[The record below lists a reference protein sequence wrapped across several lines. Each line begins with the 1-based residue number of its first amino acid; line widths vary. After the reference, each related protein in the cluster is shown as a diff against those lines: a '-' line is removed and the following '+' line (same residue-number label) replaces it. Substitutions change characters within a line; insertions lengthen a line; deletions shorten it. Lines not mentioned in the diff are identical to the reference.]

1 MKVAIIG
8 HFAINQE
15 YKDGQTIKVRNLY
28 NELEKEVGENNIL
41 KVDTY
46 NYKKHP
52 IKLIM
57 KCIKAMNAD
66 NVIFLPAQNGIKVF
80 IPLLCFLNKF
90 YRKNLLYDVVGG
102 WLPDLLEKNKFLLR
116 KAKKITKIF
125 VETNG
130 MKTKLNSLGLENVQ
144 VMLNFKELSP
154 IKEDEITK
162 IDYTE
167 INVCTFSRVIKEK
180 GIENAINVVKKI
192 NEKYGKN
199 IYHLDIYG
207 QIGKDYKED
216 FEKIIDS
223 INNENICYKGEIE
236 SSKSVETIKKYDLLL
251 FPTYYEG
258 EGLAGTIID
267 AFFAGVPIIASDWKY
282 NKEIINNE
290 VTGLIF
296 KAKDDND
303 FEEMLDDIY
312 LQKYDINQMKI
323 ECLKES
329 EKYLPQIAIK
339 PVMEYI
345 DAPQR
350 LLCIVSGMNRGGAE
364 TFLMKVYR
372 ALDKNKYQMDF
383 CVNTEG
389 AYDKEIREM
398 GGKIFFVPPKSKN
411 LLKTFFAIKR
421 IVKENKYKSVL
432 RTSQQSLATLDLL
445 SAKMGG
451 AKKLIYRSSNA
462 GLTGGK
468 ISKLINKTFS
478 FLPKVIP
485 NVKVAP
491 STEAAEF
498 VFGKKSVEKNEV
510 FILHNALKYENFKF
524 NEEARERIRKELNI
538 DNKLVYGHIG
548 RFNIQK
554 NHEFLI
560 EVFKRIHEKEQNSVL
575 ILIGEGELKQK
586 ILDKIKE
593 LNIENSVIVLEPKQN
608 VNEYMM
614 AMDLFIF
621 PSFFEGM
628 PNVIIEAQATG
639 LPCVISDSIT
649 KEANITGSVKYIS
662 LDNEAEYWADTI
674 LDNMPDKRYDYYEE
688 FLKNGYCIEDVCNL
702 VCKSFFI

>member
-1 MKVAIIG
+1 MVSVTICG
-8 HFAINQE
+8 HFGGYNNFL
-15 YKDGQTIKVRNLY
+15 DGQTVKTKNLY
-28 NELEKEVGENNIL
+28 KALTDKYGHDEVKKI
-41 KVDTY
+41 DTY
-46 NYKKHP
+46 NWKKRP
-52 IKLIM
+52 IKLL
-57 KCIKAMNAD
+57 KECINAAK
-66 NVIFLPAQNGIKVF
+66 NSRNIIILPAYNGIKVF
-80 IPLLCFLNKF
+80 VPLFTFLKKKYKF
-90 YRKNLLYDVVGG
+90 NLIYAVVGG
-102 WLPDLLEKNKFLLR
+102 WLPDMLEKNKFLL
-116 KAKKITKIF
+116 KKVKKITKIF

-130 MKTKLNSLGLENVQ
+130 MKTKLNSLGLDNVQ
-144 VMLNFKELSP
+144 IMLNFKELSP

-162 IDYTE
+162 IDYTK

-180 GIENAINVVKKI
+180 GIENAINVVNKI

-303 FEEMLDDIY
+303 FEKVLNDIY
-312 LQKYDINQMKI
+312 LQKYDINKMKI
-323 ECLKES
+323 ECIKES

-350 LLCIVSGMNRGGAE
+350 LLCIVSSMNRGGAE

-372 ALDKNKYQMDF
+372 ALDKSKYQMDF

-389 AYDKEIREM
+389 AYDEEIREM

-478 FLPKVIP
+478 FLPKIIP
-485 NVKVAP
+485 NVKIAP
-491 STEAAEF
+491 SKLAAKF
-498 VFGKKSVEKNEV
+498 VFGNSKNV
-510 FILHNALKYENFKF
+510 YILHNALNYNDFEFS
-524 NEEARERIRKELNI
+524 EEIRNKIRKELKI
-538 DNKLVYGHIG
+538 GNKTLYGHVG
-548 RFNIQK
+548 RFNVQK
-554 NHEFLI
+554 NHMFLLEI
-560 EVFKRIHEKEQNSVL
+560 FQEIVKKDKDSVL
-575 ILIGEGELKQK
+575 VLIGEGELEND
-586 ILDKIKE
+586 ILTKIKE
-593 LNIENSVIVLEPKQN
+593 LKLEKKVLVLGAKKN
-608 VNEYMM
+608 VNEYLM
-614 AMDLFIF
+614 AFDKIIF

-628 PNVIIEAQATG
+628 PNVIIEAQASG
-639 LPCVISDSIT
+639 LPCFISNTIT
-649 KEANITGSVKYIS
+649 KEANITGLLTYIDLNKTS
-662 LDNEAEYWADTI
+662 FEWADI
-674 LDNMPDKRYDYYEE
+674 IIKSKAKRKDTRKY
-688 FLKNGYCIEDVCNL
+688 FIKNNYMIEQIVEKFVEKCYH
-702 VCKSFFI
+702 

>member
-46 NYKKHP
+46 NYKKHS
-52 IKLIM
+52 IKLVM

-80 IPLLCFLNKF
+80 IPLLCFFNKF
-90 YRKNLLYDVVGG
+90 YRKNLFYDVVGG
-102 WLPDLLEKNKFLLR
+102 WFPAMLEKNKFLL
-116 KAKKITKIF
+116 KKSKKITKIF

-130 MKTKLNSLGLENVQ
+130 MKTKLNSLGLDNVEI
-144 VMLNFKELSP
+144 MLNFKELSP
-154 IKEDEITK
+154 IKEDEITQ
-162 IDYTE
+162 IDYTK

-180 GIENAINVVKKI
+180 GIENAINVVNKI

-223 INNENICYKGEIE
+223 IDNENISYKGEIE

-267 AFFAGVPIIASDWKY
+267 AFFAGVPIISSDWKY

-290 VTGLIF
+290 VTGIIF

-303 FEEMLDDIY
+303 FEKILDDIY
-312 LQKYDINQMKI
+312 LQKYNINQMKI
-323 ECLKES
+323 ECIKES
-329 EKYLPQIAIK
+329 KKYLPQIAIK
-339 PVMEYI
+339 PLMNYLDI
-345 DAPQR
+345 PQR
-350 LLCIVSGMNRGGAE
+350 LLCIISGMNRGGAE

-372 ALDKNKYQMDF
+372 VLDKNKYQMDF

-389 AYDKEIREM
+389 AYDEEIRKM
-398 GGKIFFVPPKSKN
+398 GGKIFYIPTKSKN
-411 LLKTFFAIKR
+411 LLKSFFAIKR

-432 RTSQQSLATLDLL
+432 RTSQQSLATLDLMA
-445 SAKMGG
+445 AKMGG

-468 ISKLINKTFS
+468 LSKLINKIFS

-491 STEAAEF
+491 STEAAKF

-524 NEEARERIRKELNI
+524 NEESRERIRKELKI
-538 DNKLVYGHIG
+538 DDKFVYGHVG

-554 NHEFLI
+554 NHEFLLEI
-560 EVFKRIHEKEQNSVL
+560 FKHIHEREQNSVL
-575 ILIGEGELKQK
+575 ILIGEGELKQRILNK
-586 ILDKIKE
+586 INE
-593 LNIENSVIVLEPKQN
+593 LNIENSVILLEPKQN
-608 VNEYMM
+608 INEYMM

-649 KEANITGSVKYIS
+649 KEANITGSVKYIN
-662 LDNEAEYWADTI
+662 LDNGAEYWADAI
-674 LDNMPDKRYDYYEE
+674 LNSMPDKRYDYYEE
-688 FLKNGYCIEDVCNL
+688 FLKKGYCIEDVCNL